1 MVKNSQI
8 LSISVI
14 QNRYGNVIAVNA
26 LVSYL
31 ADIVITPYKK
41 RGYFFI
47 LALFVRPS
55 VLPYETNYLHNFL
68 KNFLY

>member
-14 QNRYGNVIAVNA
+14 QNRYGYVIAVNA

-31 ADIVITPYKK
+31 ADIVISPFRRRADT
-41 RGYFFI
+41 
-47 LALFVRPS
+47 S
-55 VLPYETNYLHNFL
+55 
-68 KNFLY
+68 